1 MSANYYRIKL
11 LDLDDKFSYS
21 KTALVRFNTSGS
33 FFINNVYPKPAL
45 SKLYVAMEAGKITK
59 GSLLI
64 TDLSGKVLSQKS
76 LVLNKGNNLVT
87 LDVSSMAKG
96 IYVLKIISN
105 ENEIAVEKWIKE

>member
-1 MSANYYRIKL
+1 M
-11 LDLDDKFSYS
+11 
-21 KTALVRFNTSGS
+21 
-33 FFINNVYPKPAL
+33 
-45 SKLYVAMEAGKITK
+45 
-59 GSLLI
+59 
-64 TDLSGKVLSQKS
+64 SGKLFTQKS